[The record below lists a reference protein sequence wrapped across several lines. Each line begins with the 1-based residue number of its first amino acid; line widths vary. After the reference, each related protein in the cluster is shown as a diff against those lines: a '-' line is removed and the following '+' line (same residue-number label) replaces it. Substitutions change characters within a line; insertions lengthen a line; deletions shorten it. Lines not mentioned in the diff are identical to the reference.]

1 MESMRANESSLAL
14 SQEATGTHNSTDRNA
29 LGIPT
34 DDRQRIATQQRVR
47 ELNEFMAFVRTNES
61 SRVPRQEPTGLP
73 ELTGRNTFHTPASD
87 HQDIERG
94 FASRQRMQEL
104 PDRTRFARTNESS
117 RVPSQEPTGPSE
129 STSGNT
135 LDTPIGAG
143 DRRDIAQGRANRQ
156 RVQELLDLTYLAR
169 ANDPSG
175 MPNQQALTD
184 AVDMLIGM
192 HDTDLTDLVGR
203 NGFYVIEHLRDIG
216 VLPSYQLAAPVQ
228 QAARNAHND
237 PEQLVRNLLALVTAD
252 PPLLPV
258 RHRSSSPSA
267 ARPAEAG
274 GTSAGPSGMP
284 SQAVLTDAVGMLM
297 GLHDVDLR
305 DLAGSNALNVIEHL
319 HDIQRLPSDRLAP
332 RVRQAARD
340 AHNDPQ
346 QLVLSLL
353 ALVTADSPLL
363 PARPRS
369 TSSPVN
375 RRAEAGGTS
384 AGPSG
389 MPSQAVLTDAV
400 GMLMGLHDVDL
411 RDLAGSNALNVIEH
425 LHDIQRLPSD
435 RLAPRVRQAAR
446 DARNDPQQLV
456 RSLLA
461 LVTADSPLLP
471 ARPRSTS
478 SPVNRRAEA
487 GGTSAGPSGMPSQ
500 AVLTDAVG
508 MLMGLHDVDLRDLA
522 GSNALNVIEHL
533 HDIQRLPSDRL
544 APRVR
549 QAARDARNDPQQLV
563 LSLLALVTADS
574 PLLPARPRSTSSPV
588 NRPAETGGTPAGPLG
603 MPSQAVLTDAVG
615 MLMGLHDVD
624 LRDLAGS
631 NALNVIEHLHDIQR
645 LPSDRLAPRVRQAAR
660 DARNDPQQ
668 LVRSLLAL
676 VTADSPLLPARPR
689 STSSPV
695 NRRAEAGG
703 TSAGPSGM
711 PSQAV
716 LTDAVGMLMG
726 LHDVDLRDLAG
737 SNALNVIEHLH
748 DIQRLP
754 SDRLAPRVRQAARD
768 ARNDPQQLVL
778 SLLALVTA
786 DSPLLPARPR
796 STSSPVNRPAEA
808 GGTSAGPLGM
818 PSRELLNDAVGRLT
832 ILRDRVARRPD
843 RPSEQLNMIGL
854 VIEHLRSDQLAPFVQ
869 QAAREANNDSHQ
881 LVRYLLRWVT
891 EDPSLLLPAQRPAE
905 AGGTSAGSSGMPSRE
920 VLTDA
925 VGMLMDLH
933 EVDLRDLAGPNGLNV
948 IEHLHDIQRL
958 PSDRLA
964 PSVRQAALDAHNDA
978 EQLVRNLLALVT
990 ADSPLLPARP
1000 RSSS

>member
-1 MESMRANESSLAL
+1 M
-14 SQEATGTHNSTDRNA
+14 HHSTDHNA
-29 LGIPT
+29 PSIPTPT

-47 ELNEFMAFVRTNES
+47 ELNEFMASMRAHES
-61 SRVPRQEPTGLP
+61 PREPRHEFSGTSQSTG
-73 ELTGRNTFHTPASD
+73 
-87 HQDIERG
+87 
-94 FASRQRMQEL
+94 
-104 PDRTRFARTNESS
+104 
-117 RVPSQEPTGPSE
+117 
-129 STSGNT
+129 GNT
-135 LDTPIGAG
+135 LNTPIGTG
-143 DRRDIAQGRANRQ
+143 NHQDIAQGLANRQ

-252 PPLLPV
+252 PPLLPA

-267 ARPAEAG
+267 DRPAEAG

-340 AHNDPQ
+340 ARNDPQ
-346 QLVLSLL
+346 QLVLSLLTLVTADSPLLPARPRSTSSPVNRPAEAAGGTSAGPSGMPSQAVLTDAVGMLMGLHDVDLRDLAGSNALNVIEHLHDIQRLPSDRLAPRVRQAARDARNDPQQLVRSLL

-375 RRAEAGGTS
+375 RPAEAGGTS

-478 SPVNRRAEA
+478 SPVNR
-487 GGTSAGPSGMPSQ
+487 
-500 AVLTDAVG
+500 
-508 MLMGLHDVDLRDLA
+508 
-522 GSNALNVIEHL
+522 
-533 HDIQRLPSDRL
+533 
-544 APRVR
+544 
-549 QAARDARNDPQQLV
+549 
-563 LSLLALVTADS
+563 
-574 PLLPARPRSTSSPV
+574 
-588 NRPAETGGTPAGPLG
+588 
-603 MPSQAVLTDAVG
+603 
-615 MLMGLHDVD
+615 
-624 LRDLAGS
+624 
-631 NALNVIEHLHDIQR
+631 
-645 LPSDRLAPRVRQAAR
+645 
-660 DARNDPQQ
+660 
-668 LVRSLLAL
+668 
-676 VTADSPLLPARPR
+676 
-689 STSSPV
+689 
-695 NRRAEAGG
+695 
-703 TSAGPSGM
+703 
-711 PSQAV
+711 
-716 LTDAVGMLMG
+716 
-726 LHDVDLRDLAG
+726 
-737 SNALNVIEHLH
+737 
-748 DIQRLP
+748 
-754 SDRLAPRVRQAARD
+754 
-768 ARNDPQQLVL
+768 
-778 SLLALVTA
+778 
-786 DSPLLPARPR
+786 
-796 STSSPVNRPAEA
+796 PAEA

-818 PSRELLNDAVGRLT
+818 PSRELLNDVVGRLT
-832 ILRDRVARRPD
+832 MLRDRLAHRPD
-843 RPSEQLNMIGL
+843 RPSEQLNIVGR
-854 VIEHLRSDQLAPFVQ
+854 VIEHLRSDQLAPVVQ
-869 QAAREANNDSHQ
+869 QAAREANNDPHR
-881 LVRYLLRWVT
+881 LVSYLLRWVA
-891 EDPSLLLPAQRPAE
+891 EDPSLLLPAHRPAE
-905 AGGTSAGSSGMPSRE
+905 AGGASAGASGMPSRV

-933 EVDLRDLAGPNGLNV
+933 DVDLRDLAGPNGLNV

-964 PSVRQAALDAHNDA
+964 PRVRQAALDAHNDA

>member
-1 MESMRANESSLAL
+1 MDRAALHRFTYDQQHIATQQTEQTRQRVRELNEFMASVRVASSQESAGTHNPPDHNALGIPTADQQRMATQQRVQEWNAFMESMRANESSLAL

-267 ARPAEAG
+267 DRPAEAG
-274 GTSAGPSGMP
+274 GTP
-284 SQAVLTDAVGMLM
+284 
-297 GLHDVDLR
+297 
-305 DLAGSNALNVIEHL
+305 
-319 HDIQRLPSDRLAP
+319 
-332 RVRQAARD
+332 
-340 AHNDPQ
+340 
-346 QLVLSLL
+346 
-353 ALVTADSPLL
+353 
-363 PARPRS
+363 
-369 TSSPVN
+369 
-375 RRAEAGGTS
+375 
-384 AGPSG
+384 
-389 MPSQAVLTDAV
+389 
-400 GMLMGLHDVDL
+400 
-411 RDLAGSNALNVIEH
+411 
-425 LHDIQRLPSD
+425 
-435 RLAPRVRQAAR
+435 
-446 DARNDPQQLV
+446 
-456 RSLLA
+456 
-461 LVTADSPLLP
+461 
-471 ARPRSTS
+471 
-478 SPVNRRAEA
+478 
-487 GGTSAGPSGMPSQ
+487 AGPSGMPSQ

-588 NRPAETGGTPAGPLG
+588 NR
-603 MPSQAVLTDAVG
+603 
-615 MLMGLHDVD
+615 
-624 LRDLAGS
+624 R
-631 NALNVIEHLHDIQR
+631 
-645 LPSDRLAPRVRQAAR
+645 
-660 DARNDPQQ
+660 
-668 LVRSLLAL
+668 
-676 VTADSPLLPARPR
+676 
-689 STSSPV
+689 
-695 NRRAEAGG
+695 
-703 TSAGPSGM
+703 
-711 PSQAV
+711 
-716 LTDAVGMLMG
+716 
-726 LHDVDLRDLAG
+726 
-737 SNALNVIEHLH
+737 
-748 DIQRLP
+748 
-754 SDRLAPRVRQAARD
+754 
-768 ARNDPQQLVL
+768 
-778 SLLALVTA
+778 
-786 DSPLLPARPR
+786 
-796 STSSPVNRPAEA
+796 AEA

-854 VIEHLRSDQLAPFVQ
+854 VIEHLQSDQLAPVVQ
-869 QAAREANNDSHQ
+869 QAAREANNDPHR
-881 LVRYLLRWVT
+881 LVSYLLRWVA
-891 EDPSLLLPAQRPAE
+891 EDPSLLSPAHHPAE
-905 AGGTSAGSSGMPSRE
+905 AGGASAGASGMPSRV

-933 EVDLRDLAGPNGLNV
+933 DVDLRDLAGPNGLNV

>member
-1 MESMRANESSLAL
+1 MESMRANESSRAL

-143 DRRDIAQGRANRQ
+143 DRRDIAQGLANRQRMQESLDRTYFARTSESSRVPGQEPTGPSESTSGNTLDTPIGTGDRRDIAQGLANRQ

-267 ARPAEAG
+267 DRPAEAG
-274 GTSAGPSGMP
+274 GTP
-284 SQAVLTDAVGMLM
+284 
-297 GLHDVDLR
+297 
-305 DLAGSNALNVIEHL
+305 
-319 HDIQRLPSDRLAP
+319 
-332 RVRQAARD
+332 
-340 AHNDPQ
+340 
-346 QLVLSLL
+346 
-353 ALVTADSPLL
+353 
-363 PARPRS
+363 
-369 TSSPVN
+369 
-375 RRAEAGGTS
+375 

-563 LSLLALVTADS
+563 
-574 PLLPARPRSTSSPV
+574 
-588 NRPAETGGTPAGPLG
+588 
-603 MPSQAVLTDAVG
+603 
-615 MLMGLHDVD
+615 
-624 LRDLAGS
+624 
-631 NALNVIEHLHDIQR
+631 
-645 LPSDRLAPRVRQAAR
+645 
-660 DARNDPQQ
+660 
-668 LVRSLLAL
+668 RSLLAL

-689 STSSPV
+689 STSS
-695 NRRAEAGG
+695 
-703 TSAGPSGM
+703 
-711 PSQAV
+711 Q
-716 LTDAVGMLMG
+716 
-726 LHDVDLRDLAG
+726 
-737 SNALNVIEHLH
+737 
-748 DIQRLP
+748 
-754 SDRLAPRVRQAARD
+754 
-768 ARNDPQQLVL
+768 
-778 SLLALVTA
+778 
-786 DSPLLPARPR
+786 
-796 STSSPVNRPAEA
+796 VNRPAET
-808 GGTSAGPLGM
+808 GGTPAGPLGM

>member
-1 MESMRANESSLAL
+1 MNEFMASVRVASSQESAGTHNPPDHNALGIPTADQQRMATQQRVQEWNAFMESMRANESSRAL

-34 DDRQRIATQQRVR
+34 DDQQRIATQQRVR

-267 ARPAEAG
+267 DRP
-274 GTSAGPSGMP
+274 
-284 SQAVLTDAVGMLM
+284 
-297 GLHDVDLR
+297 
-305 DLAGSNALNVIEHL
+305 
-319 HDIQRLPSDRLAP
+319 
-332 RVRQAARD
+332 
-340 AHNDPQ
+340 
-346 QLVLSLL
+346 
-353 ALVTADSPLL
+353 
-363 PARPRS
+363 
-369 TSSPVN
+369 
-375 RRAEAGGTS
+375 
-384 AGPSG
+384 
-389 MPSQAVLTDAV
+389 
-400 GMLMGLHDVDL
+400 
-411 RDLAGSNALNVIEH
+411 
-425 LHDIQRLPSD
+425 
-435 RLAPRVRQAAR
+435 
-446 DARNDPQQLV
+446 
-456 RSLLA
+456 
-461 LVTADSPLLP
+461 
-471 ARPRSTS
+471 
-478 SPVNRRAEA
+478 AEA

-645 LPSDRLAPRVRQAAR
+645 LPS
-660 DARNDPQQ
+660 
-668 LVRSLLAL
+668 
-676 VTADSPLLPARPR
+676 
-689 STSSPV
+689 
-695 NRRAEAGG
+695 G
-703 TSAGPSGM
+703 
-711 PSQAV
+711 
-716 LTDAVGMLMG
+716 
-726 LHDVDLRDLAG
+726 
-737 SNALNVIEHLH
+737 
-748 DIQRLP
+748 
-754 SDRLAPRVRQAARD
+754 RLAPRVRQAARD

>member
-1 MESMRANESSLAL
+1 MNEFMASVRVASSQESAGTHNPPDHNALGIPTADQQRMATQQRVQEWNAFMESMRANESSLAL

-267 ARPAEAG
+267 DRPAEAG
-274 GTSAGPSGMP
+274 GTP
-284 SQAVLTDAVGMLM
+284 
-297 GLHDVDLR
+297 
-305 DLAGSNALNVIEHL
+305 
-319 HDIQRLPSDRLAP
+319 
-332 RVRQAARD
+332 
-340 AHNDPQ
+340 
-346 QLVLSLL
+346 
-353 ALVTADSPLL
+353 
-363 PARPRS
+363 
-369 TSSPVN
+369 
-375 RRAEAGGTS
+375 
-384 AGPSG
+384 
-389 MPSQAVLTDAV
+389 
-400 GMLMGLHDVDL
+400 
-411 RDLAGSNALNVIEH
+411 
-425 LHDIQRLPSD
+425 
-435 RLAPRVRQAAR
+435 
-446 DARNDPQQLV
+446 
-456 RSLLA
+456 
-461 LVTADSPLLP
+461 
-471 ARPRSTS
+471 
-478 SPVNRRAEA
+478 
-487 GGTSAGPSGMPSQ
+487 AGPSGMPSQ

-588 NRPAETGGTPAGPLG
+588 NR
-603 MPSQAVLTDAVG
+603 
-615 MLMGLHDVD
+615 
-624 LRDLAGS
+624 R
-631 NALNVIEHLHDIQR
+631 
-645 LPSDRLAPRVRQAAR
+645 
-660 DARNDPQQ
+660 
-668 LVRSLLAL
+668 
-676 VTADSPLLPARPR
+676 
-689 STSSPV
+689 
-695 NRRAEAGG
+695 
-703 TSAGPSGM
+703 
-711 PSQAV
+711 
-716 LTDAVGMLMG
+716 
-726 LHDVDLRDLAG
+726 
-737 SNALNVIEHLH
+737 
-748 DIQRLP
+748 
-754 SDRLAPRVRQAARD
+754 
-768 ARNDPQQLVL
+768 
-778 SLLALVTA
+778 
-786 DSPLLPARPR
+786 
-796 STSSPVNRPAEA
+796 AEA

-854 VIEHLRSDQLAPFVQ
+854 VIEHLQSDQLAPVVQ
-869 QAAREANNDSHQ
+869 QAAREANNDPHR
-881 LVRYLLRWVT
+881 LVSYLLRWVA
-891 EDPSLLLPAQRPAE
+891 EDPSLLSPAHHPAE
-905 AGGTSAGSSGMPSRE
+905 AGGASAGASGMPSRV

-933 EVDLRDLAGPNGLNV
+933 DVDLRDLAGPNGLNV

>member
-1 MESMRANESSLAL
+1 MNEFMASVRVASSQESAGTHNPPDHNALGIPTADQQRMATQQRVQEWNAFMESMRANESSRAL

-34 DDRQRIATQQRVR
+34 DDQQRIATQQRVR

-175 MPNQQALTD
+175 MPNKQALTD

-267 ARPAEAG
+267 DRPAEAG

-340 AHNDPQ
+340 ARNDPQ

-363 PARPRS
+363 PARPRSTSSPVNRPAETGGTPAGPLGMPSQAVLTDAVGMLMGLHDVDLRDLAGSNALNVIEHLHDIQRLPSGRLAPRVRQAARDARNDPQQLVLSLLALVTADSPLLPARLRS

-563 LSLLALVTADS
+563 
-574 PLLPARPRSTSSPV
+574 R
-588 NRPAETGGTPAGPLG
+588 
-603 MPSQAVLTDAVG
+603 
-615 MLMGLHDVD
+615 
-624 LRDLAGS
+624 
-631 NALNVIEHLHDIQR
+631 
-645 LPSDRLAPRVRQAAR
+645 
-660 DARNDPQQ
+660 
-668 LVRSLLAL
+668 
-676 VTADSPLLPARPR
+676 
-689 STSSPV
+689 
-695 NRRAEAGG
+695 
-703 TSAGPSGM
+703 
-711 PSQAV
+711 
-716 LTDAVGMLMG
+716 
-726 LHDVDLRDLAG
+726 
-737 SNALNVIEHLH
+737 
-748 DIQRLP
+748 
-754 SDRLAPRVRQAARD
+754 
-768 ARNDPQQLVL
+768 

-818 PSRELLNDAVGRLT
+818 PSRELLNDVVGRLT
-832 ILRDRVARRPD
+832 MLRDRLAHRPD
-843 RPSEQLNMIGL
+843 RPSEQLNIVGR
-854 VIEHLRSDQLAPFVQ
+854 VIEHLQSDQLAPVVQ
-869 QAAREANNDSHQ
+869 QAAREANNDPHR
-881 LVRYLLRWVT
+881 LVSYLLRWVA
-891 EDPSLLLPAQRPAE
+891 EDPSLLSPAHHPAE
-905 AGGTSAGSSGMPSRE
+905 AGGASAGASGMPSRV

-933 EVDLRDLAGPNGLNV
+933 DVDLRDLAGPNGLNV

>member
-1 MESMRANESSLAL
+1 MNEFMASVRVASSQESAGTHNPPDHNALGIPTADQQRMATQQRVQEWNAFMESMRANESSRAL

-34 DDRQRIATQQRVR
+34 DDQQRIATQQRVR

-267 ARPAEAG
+267 DRP
-274 GTSAGPSGMP
+274 
-284 SQAVLTDAVGMLM
+284 
-297 GLHDVDLR
+297 
-305 DLAGSNALNVIEHL
+305 
-319 HDIQRLPSDRLAP
+319 
-332 RVRQAARD
+332 
-340 AHNDPQ
+340 
-346 QLVLSLL
+346 
-353 ALVTADSPLL
+353 
-363 PARPRS
+363 
-369 TSSPVN
+369 
-375 RRAEAGGTS
+375 
-384 AGPSG
+384 
-389 MPSQAVLTDAV
+389 
-400 GMLMGLHDVDL
+400 
-411 RDLAGSNALNVIEH
+411 
-425 LHDIQRLPSD
+425 
-435 RLAPRVRQAAR
+435 
-446 DARNDPQQLV
+446 
-456 RSLLA
+456 
-461 LVTADSPLLP
+461 
-471 ARPRSTS
+471 
-478 SPVNRRAEA
+478 AEA

-645 LPSDRLAPRVRQAAR
+645 LPS
-660 DARNDPQQ
+660 
-668 LVRSLLAL
+668 
-676 VTADSPLLPARPR
+676 
-689 STSSPV
+689 
-695 NRRAEAGG
+695 G
-703 TSAGPSGM
+703 
-711 PSQAV
+711 
-716 LTDAVGMLMG
+716 
-726 LHDVDLRDLAG
+726 
-737 SNALNVIEHLH
+737 
-748 DIQRLP
+748 
-754 SDRLAPRVRQAARD
+754 RLAPRVRQAARD

-891 EDPSLLLPAQRPAE
+891 EDPSLLLPAHRPAE

>member
-1 MESMRANESSLAL
+1 MNEFMASVRVASSQESAGTHNPPDHNALGIPTADQQRMATQQRVQEWNAFMESMRANESSLAL

-267 ARPAEAG
+267 DRPAEAG
-274 GTSAGPSGMP
+274 GTP
-284 SQAVLTDAVGMLM
+284 
-297 GLHDVDLR
+297 
-305 DLAGSNALNVIEHL
+305 
-319 HDIQRLPSDRLAP
+319 
-332 RVRQAARD
+332 
-340 AHNDPQ
+340 
-346 QLVLSLL
+346 
-353 ALVTADSPLL
+353 
-363 PARPRS
+363 
-369 TSSPVN
+369 
-375 RRAEAGGTS
+375 

-456 RSLLA
+456 LSLLA

-588 NRPAETGGTPAGPLG
+588 NR
-603 MPSQAVLTDAVG
+603 
-615 MLMGLHDVD
+615 
-624 LRDLAGS
+624 
-631 NALNVIEHLHDIQR
+631 
-645 LPSDRLAPRVRQAAR
+645 
-660 DARNDPQQ
+660 
-668 LVRSLLAL
+668 
-676 VTADSPLLPARPR
+676 
-689 STSSPV
+689 
-695 NRRAEAGG
+695 RAEAGG

-796 STSSPVNRPAEA
+796 STSSPVNRRAEA

-854 VIEHLRSDQLAPFVQ
+854 VIEHLQSDQLAPVVQ
-869 QAAREANNDSHQ
+869 QAAREANNDPHR
-881 LVRYLLRWVT
+881 LVSYLLRWVA
-891 EDPSLLLPAQRPAE
+891 EDPSLLSPAHHPAE
-905 AGGTSAGSSGMPSRE
+905 AGGASAGASGMPSRV

-933 EVDLRDLAGPNGLNV
+933 DVDLRDLAGPNGLNV

>member
-1 MESMRANESSLAL
+1 MNEFMASVRVASSQESAGTHNPPDHNALGIPTADQQRMATQQRVQEWNAFMESMRANESSRAL

-34 DDRQRIATQQRVR
+34 DDQQRIATQQRVR

-267 ARPAEAG
+267 DRPAEAG

-332 RVRQAARD
+332 
-340 AHNDPQ
+340 
-346 QLVLSLL
+346 S
-353 ALVTADSPLL
+353 
-363 PARPRS
+363 
-369 TSSPVN
+369 
-375 RRAEAGGTS
+375 
-384 AGPSG
+384 
-389 MPSQAVLTDAV
+389 
-400 GMLMGLHDVDL
+400 
-411 RDLAGSNALNVIEH
+411 
-425 LHDIQRLPSD
+425 
-435 RLAPRVRQAAR
+435 VRQAAR

-487 GGTSAGPSGMPSQ
+487 GGTLAGPSGMLSQ

-522 GSNALNVIEHL
+522 GSN
-533 HDIQRLPSDRL
+533 
-544 APRVR
+544 
-549 QAARDARNDPQQLV
+549 
-563 LSLLALVTADS
+563 
-574 PLLPARPRSTSSPV
+574 
-588 NRPAETGGTPAGPLG
+588 G
-603 MPSQAVLTDAVG
+603 
-615 MLMGLHDVD
+615 
-624 LRDLAGS
+624 
-631 NALNVIEHLHDIQR
+631 LNVIEHLHDIQR

-668 LVRSLLAL
+668 LVR
-676 VTADSPLLPARPR
+676 
-689 STSSPV
+689 
-695 NRRAEAGG
+695 
-703 TSAGPSGM
+703 
-711 PSQAV
+711 
-716 LTDAVGMLMG
+716 
-726 LHDVDLRDLAG
+726 
-737 SNALNVIEHLH
+737 
-748 DIQRLP
+748 
-754 SDRLAPRVRQAARD
+754 
-768 ARNDPQQLVL
+768 

>member
-1 MESMRANESSLAL
+1 MATQQRVQEWNAFMESMRANESSLAL

-267 ARPAEAG
+267 DRPAEAG
-274 GTSAGPSGMP
+274 GTP
-284 SQAVLTDAVGMLM
+284 
-297 GLHDVDLR
+297 
-305 DLAGSNALNVIEHL
+305 
-319 HDIQRLPSDRLAP
+319 
-332 RVRQAARD
+332 
-340 AHNDPQ
+340 
-346 QLVLSLL
+346 
-353 ALVTADSPLL
+353 
-363 PARPRS
+363 
-369 TSSPVN
+369 
-375 RRAEAGGTS
+375 
-384 AGPSG
+384 
-389 MPSQAVLTDAV
+389 
-400 GMLMGLHDVDL
+400 
-411 RDLAGSNALNVIEH
+411 
-425 LHDIQRLPSD
+425 
-435 RLAPRVRQAAR
+435 
-446 DARNDPQQLV
+446 
-456 RSLLA
+456 
-461 LVTADSPLLP
+461 
-471 ARPRSTS
+471 
-478 SPVNRRAEA
+478 
-487 GGTSAGPSGMPSQ
+487 AGPSGMPSQ

-668 LVRSLLAL
+668 LVLSLLALVTADSPLLPARPRSTSSPVNRRAEAGGTLAGPSGMPSQAVLTDAVGMLMGLHDVDLRDLAGSNALNVIEHLHDIQRLPSGRLAPRVRQAARDARNDPQQLVRSLLAL

-768 ARNDPQQLVL
+768 ARNDPQQLVR

-818 PSRELLNDAVGRLT
+818 PSRELLNDVVGRLT

-891 EDPSLLLPAQRPAE
+891 EDPSLLLPAHRPAE

>member
-1 MESMRANESSLAL
+1 MESMRANESSRAL

-34 DDRQRIATQQRVR
+34 DDQQRIATQQRVR

-267 ARPAEAG
+267 DRP
-274 GTSAGPSGMP
+274 
-284 SQAVLTDAVGMLM
+284 
-297 GLHDVDLR
+297 
-305 DLAGSNALNVIEHL
+305 
-319 HDIQRLPSDRLAP
+319 
-332 RVRQAARD
+332 
-340 AHNDPQ
+340 
-346 QLVLSLL
+346 
-353 ALVTADSPLL
+353 
-363 PARPRS
+363 
-369 TSSPVN
+369 
-375 RRAEAGGTS
+375 
-384 AGPSG
+384 
-389 MPSQAVLTDAV
+389 
-400 GMLMGLHDVDL
+400 
-411 RDLAGSNALNVIEH
+411 
-425 LHDIQRLPSD
+425 
-435 RLAPRVRQAAR
+435 
-446 DARNDPQQLV
+446 
-456 RSLLA
+456 
-461 LVTADSPLLP
+461 
-471 ARPRSTS
+471 
-478 SPVNRRAEA
+478 AEA

-645 LPSDRLAPRVRQAAR
+645 LPS
-660 DARNDPQQ
+660 
-668 LVRSLLAL
+668 
-676 VTADSPLLPARPR
+676 
-689 STSSPV
+689 
-695 NRRAEAGG
+695 G
-703 TSAGPSGM
+703 
-711 PSQAV
+711 
-716 LTDAVGMLMG
+716 
-726 LHDVDLRDLAG
+726 
-737 SNALNVIEHLH
+737 
-748 DIQRLP
+748 
-754 SDRLAPRVRQAARD
+754 RLAPRVRQAARD

-891 EDPSLLLPAQRPAE
+891 EDPSLLLPAHRPAE

>member
-1 MESMRANESSLAL
+1 MNEFMASVRVASSQESAGTHNPPDHNALGIPTADQQRMATQQRVQEWNAFMESMRANESSRAL

-34 DDRQRIATQQRVR
+34 DDQQRIATQQRVR

-267 ARPAEAG
+267 DRPAEAG

-456 RSLLA
+456 LSLLA

-478 SPVNRRAEA
+478 SPVNRPAEA

-544 APRVR
+544 APSVR

-645 LPSDRLAPRVRQAAR
+645 LPSGRLAPRVRQAAR

-695 NRRAEAGG
+695 NR
-703 TSAGPSGM
+703 
-711 PSQAV
+711 
-716 LTDAVGMLMG
+716 L
-726 LHDVDLRDLAG
+726 
-737 SNALNVIEHLH
+737 
-748 DIQRLP
+748 
-754 SDRLAPRVRQAARD
+754 
-768 ARNDPQQLVL
+768 
-778 SLLALVTA
+778 
-786 DSPLLPARPR
+786 
-796 STSSPVNRPAEA
+796 AEA

-891 EDPSLLLPAQRPAE
+891 EDPSLLSPAHHPAE
-905 AGGTSAGSSGMPSRE
+905 AGGASAGASGMPSRV

-933 EVDLRDLAGPNGLNV
+933 DVDLRDLAGPNGLNV

>member
-1 MESMRANESSLAL
+1 MNEFMASVRVASSQESAGTHNPPDHNALGIPTADQQRMATQQRVQEWNAFMESMRANESSLAL

-117 RVPSQEPTGPSE
+117 RVPGQEPTGPSE

-267 ARPAEAG
+267 DRP
-274 GTSAGPSGMP
+274 
-284 SQAVLTDAVGMLM
+284 
-297 GLHDVDLR
+297 
-305 DLAGSNALNVIEHL
+305 
-319 HDIQRLPSDRLAP
+319 
-332 RVRQAARD
+332 
-340 AHNDPQ
+340 
-346 QLVLSLL
+346 
-353 ALVTADSPLL
+353 
-363 PARPRS
+363 
-369 TSSPVN
+369 
-375 RRAEAGGTS
+375 AEAGGTS

-456 RSLLA
+456 LSLLALVTADSPLLPARPRSTSSPVNRPAETGGTPAGPSGMPSQAVLTDAVGMLMGLHDVDLRDLAGSNALNVIEHLHDIQRLPSDRLAPRVRQAARDARNDPQQLVLSLLA

-588 NRPAETGGTPAGPLG
+588 NR
-603 MPSQAVLTDAVG
+603 
-615 MLMGLHDVD
+615 
-624 LRDLAGS
+624 
-631 NALNVIEHLHDIQR
+631 
-645 LPSDRLAPRVRQAAR
+645 
-660 DARNDPQQ
+660 
-668 LVRSLLAL
+668 
-676 VTADSPLLPARPR
+676 
-689 STSSPV
+689 
-695 NRRAEAGG
+695 RAEAGG

-778 SLLALVTA
+778 SLLALATA

-891 EDPSLLLPAQRPAE
+891 EDPSLLLPAHRPAE

>member
-1 MESMRANESSLAL
+1 MNEFMASVRVASSQEATGTHNPPDRNALGIPTADQQRMATQQRVQEWNAFMESMRANESSLAL

-117 RVPSQEPTGPSE
+117 RVPGQEPTGPSE

-135 LDTPIGAG
+135 LDTPIGTG
-143 DRRDIAQGRANRQ
+143 DRRDIAQGLANRQ

-267 ARPAEAG
+267 DRPAEAG
-274 GTSAGPSGMP
+274 GTSAGPS
-284 SQAVLTDAVGMLM
+284 S
-297 GLHDVDLR
+297 
-305 DLAGSNALNVIEHL
+305 
-319 HDIQRLPSDRLAP
+319 
-332 RVRQAARD
+332 
-340 AHNDPQ
+340 
-346 QLVLSLL
+346 
-353 ALVTADSPLL
+353 
-363 PARPRS
+363 
-369 TSSPVN
+369 
-375 RRAEAGGTS
+375 
-384 AGPSG
+384 
-389 MPSQAVLTDAV
+389 
-400 GMLMGLHDVDL
+400 
-411 RDLAGSNALNVIEH
+411 
-425 LHDIQRLPSD
+425 
-435 RLAPRVRQAAR
+435 
-446 DARNDPQQLV
+446 
-456 RSLLA
+456 
-461 LVTADSPLLP
+461 
-471 ARPRSTS
+471 
-478 SPVNRRAEA
+478 
-487 GGTSAGPSGMPSQ
+487 MPSQ

-695 NRRAEAGG
+695 NR
-703 TSAGPSGM
+703 
-711 PSQAV
+711 
-716 LTDAVGMLMG
+716 
-726 LHDVDLRDLAG
+726 
-737 SNALNVIEHLH
+737 
-748 DIQRLP
+748 
-754 SDRLAPRVRQAARD
+754 
-768 ARNDPQQLVL
+768 
-778 SLLALVTA
+778 
-786 DSPLLPARPR
+786 
-796 STSSPVNRPAEA
+796 PAEA

-818 PSRELLNDAVGRLT
+818 PSRELLNDVVGRLT
-832 ILRDRVARRPD
+832 MLRDRLAHRPD
-843 RPSEQLNMIGL
+843 RPSEQLNIVGR
-854 VIEHLRSDQLAPFVQ
+854 VIEHLQSDQLAPVVQ
-869 QAAREANNDSHQ
+869 QAAREANNDPHR
-881 LVRYLLRWVT
+881 LVSYLLRWVA
-891 EDPSLLLPAQRPAE
+891 EDPSLLSPAHHPAE
-905 AGGTSAGSSGMPSRE
+905 AGGASAGASGMPSRV

-933 EVDLRDLAGPNGLNV
+933 DVDLRDLAGPNGLNV

>member
-1 MESMRANESSLAL
+1 MTFNISRTRRAAAAESSGNSQTPRSESPAPAEHVPRTARQTPLAALLSRRQSRESVADAADRRSVRIGSAANATRSGTNAGNTSPARARGRSSSPPVNPSAAAGGTPAGSLGRRGQGFTGAYSSMDRAALHRFTYDQQHIATQQTEQTRQRVRELNEFMASVRVASSQESAGTHNPPDHNALGIPTADQQRMATQQRVQEWNAFMESMRANESSRAL

-34 DDRQRIATQQRVR
+34 DDQQRIATQQRVR

-267 ARPAEAG
+267 DRP
-274 GTSAGPSGMP
+274 
-284 SQAVLTDAVGMLM
+284 
-297 GLHDVDLR
+297 
-305 DLAGSNALNVIEHL
+305 
-319 HDIQRLPSDRLAP
+319 
-332 RVRQAARD
+332 
-340 AHNDPQ
+340 
-346 QLVLSLL
+346 
-353 ALVTADSPLL
+353 
-363 PARPRS
+363 
-369 TSSPVN
+369 
-375 RRAEAGGTS
+375 
-384 AGPSG
+384 
-389 MPSQAVLTDAV
+389 
-400 GMLMGLHDVDL
+400 
-411 RDLAGSNALNVIEH
+411 
-425 LHDIQRLPSD
+425 
-435 RLAPRVRQAAR
+435 
-446 DARNDPQQLV
+446 
-456 RSLLA
+456 
-461 LVTADSPLLP
+461 
-471 ARPRSTS
+471 
-478 SPVNRRAEA
+478 AEA

-645 LPSDRLAPRVRQAAR
+645 LPS
-660 DARNDPQQ
+660 
-668 LVRSLLAL
+668 
-676 VTADSPLLPARPR
+676 
-689 STSSPV
+689 
-695 NRRAEAGG
+695 G
-703 TSAGPSGM
+703 
-711 PSQAV
+711 
-716 LTDAVGMLMG
+716 
-726 LHDVDLRDLAG
+726 
-737 SNALNVIEHLH
+737 
-748 DIQRLP
+748 
-754 SDRLAPRVRQAARD
+754 RLAPRVRQAARD

-891 EDPSLLLPAQRPAE
+891 EDPSLLLPAHRPAE

>member
-267 ARPAEAG
+267 DRPAEAG
-274 GTSAGPSGMP
+274 GTP
-284 SQAVLTDAVGMLM
+284 
-297 GLHDVDLR
+297 
-305 DLAGSNALNVIEHL
+305 
-319 HDIQRLPSDRLAP
+319 
-332 RVRQAARD
+332 
-340 AHNDPQ
+340 
-346 QLVLSLL
+346 
-353 ALVTADSPLL
+353 
-363 PARPRS
+363 
-369 TSSPVN
+369 
-375 RRAEAGGTS
+375 

-456 RSLLA
+456 LSLLA

-588 NRPAETGGTPAGPLG
+588 NR
-603 MPSQAVLTDAVG
+603 
-615 MLMGLHDVD
+615 
-624 LRDLAGS
+624 
-631 NALNVIEHLHDIQR
+631 
-645 LPSDRLAPRVRQAAR
+645 
-660 DARNDPQQ
+660 
-668 LVRSLLAL
+668 
-676 VTADSPLLPARPR
+676 
-689 STSSPV
+689 
-695 NRRAEAGG
+695 RAEAGG

-796 STSSPVNRPAEA
+796 STSSPVNRRAEA

-854 VIEHLRSDQLAPFVQ
+854 VIEHLQSDQLAPVVQ
-869 QAAREANNDSHQ
+869 QAAREANNDPHR
-881 LVRYLLRWVT
+881 LVSYLLRWVA
-891 EDPSLLLPAQRPAE
+891 EDPSLLSPAHHPAE
-905 AGGTSAGSSGMPSRE
+905 AGGASAGASGMPSRV

-933 EVDLRDLAGPNGLNV
+933 DVDLRDLAGPNGLNV

>member
-1 MESMRANESSLAL
+1 MESMRANESSRAL

-34 DDRQRIATQQRVR
+34 DDQQRIATQQRVR

-267 ARPAEAG
+267 DRP
-274 GTSAGPSGMP
+274 
-284 SQAVLTDAVGMLM
+284 
-297 GLHDVDLR
+297 
-305 DLAGSNALNVIEHL
+305 
-319 HDIQRLPSDRLAP
+319 
-332 RVRQAARD
+332 
-340 AHNDPQ
+340 
-346 QLVLSLL
+346 
-353 ALVTADSPLL
+353 
-363 PARPRS
+363 
-369 TSSPVN
+369 
-375 RRAEAGGTS
+375 
-384 AGPSG
+384 
-389 MPSQAVLTDAV
+389 
-400 GMLMGLHDVDL
+400 
-411 RDLAGSNALNVIEH
+411 
-425 LHDIQRLPSD
+425 
-435 RLAPRVRQAAR
+435 
-446 DARNDPQQLV
+446 
-456 RSLLA
+456 
-461 LVTADSPLLP
+461 
-471 ARPRSTS
+471 
-478 SPVNRRAEA
+478 AEA

-588 NRPAETGGTPAGPLG
+588 NRPAETGGTPAGPL
-603 MPSQAVLTDAVG
+603 
-615 MLMGLHDVD
+615 
-624 LRDLAGS
+624 
-631 NALNVIEHLHDIQR
+631 
-645 LPSDRLAPRVRQAAR
+645 
-660 DARNDPQQ
+660 
-668 LVRSLLAL
+668 
-676 VTADSPLLPARPR
+676 
-689 STSSPV
+689 
-695 NRRAEAGG
+695 
-703 TSAGPSGM
+703 GM

-891 EDPSLLLPAQRPAE
+891 EDPSLLLPAHRPAE

>member
-1 MESMRANESSLAL
+1 MNEFMASVRVASSQESAGTHNPPDHNALGIPTADQQRMATQQRVQEWNAFMESMRANESSLAL

-267 ARPAEAG
+267 DRPAEAG
-274 GTSAGPSGMP
+274 GTP
-284 SQAVLTDAVGMLM
+284 
-297 GLHDVDLR
+297 
-305 DLAGSNALNVIEHL
+305 
-319 HDIQRLPSDRLAP
+319 
-332 RVRQAARD
+332 
-340 AHNDPQ
+340 
-346 QLVLSLL
+346 
-353 ALVTADSPLL
+353 
-363 PARPRS
+363 
-369 TSSPVN
+369 
-375 RRAEAGGTS
+375 
-384 AGPSG
+384 
-389 MPSQAVLTDAV
+389 
-400 GMLMGLHDVDL
+400 
-411 RDLAGSNALNVIEH
+411 
-425 LHDIQRLPSD
+425 
-435 RLAPRVRQAAR
+435 
-446 DARNDPQQLV
+446 
-456 RSLLA
+456 
-461 LVTADSPLLP
+461 
-471 ARPRSTS
+471 
-478 SPVNRRAEA
+478 
-487 GGTSAGPSGMPSQ
+487 AGPSGMPSQ

-668 LVRSLLAL
+668 LVLSLLALVTADSPLLPARPRSTSSPVNRRAEAGGTLAGPSGMPSQAVLTDAVGMLMGLHDVDLRDLAGSNALNVIEHLHDIQRLPSGRLAPRVRQAARDARNDPQQLVRSLLAL

-768 ARNDPQQLVL
+768 ARNDPQQLVR

-818 PSRELLNDAVGRLT
+818 PSRELLNDVVGRLT

-891 EDPSLLLPAQRPAE
+891 EDPSLLLPAHRPAE

>member
-1 MESMRANESSLAL
+1 MDRVALHRFTYDQQRIAAQQTQQTRQRVRELNEFMASMRVNESSREPG
-14 SQEATGTHNSTDRNA
+14 QESTGTHHSTDHNA
-29 LGIPT
+29 LGILTPT

-47 ELNEFMAFVRTNES
+47 ELNEFMASMRAHES
-61 SRVPRQEPTGLP
+61 PREPRHEFSGTSQSTGGNTLNTP
-73 ELTGRNTFHTPASD
+73 IGTGD
-87 HQDIERG
+87 HQDIE
-94 FASRQRMQEL
+94 
-104 PDRTRFARTNESS
+104 
-117 RVPSQEPTGPSE
+117 
-129 STSGNT
+129 
-135 LDTPIGAG
+135 
-143 DRRDIAQGRANRQ
+143 QGLANRQ

-252 PPLLPV
+252 PPLLPA

-267 ARPAEAG
+267 DRPAEAG
-274 GTSAGPSGMP
+274 
-284 SQAVLTDAVGMLM
+284 
-297 GLHDVDLR
+297 
-305 DLAGSNALNVIEHL
+305 E
-319 HDIQRLPSDRLAP
+319 
-332 RVRQAARD
+332 
-340 AHNDPQ
+340 
-346 QLVLSLL
+346 
-353 ALVTADSPLL
+353 
-363 PARPRS
+363 
-369 TSSPVN
+369 
-375 RRAEAGGTS
+375 TS

-478 SPVNRRAEA
+478 SPVNRPAEA
-487 GGTSAGPSGMPSQ
+487 GGTSAG
-500 AVLTDAVG
+500 L
-508 MLMGLHDVDLRDLA
+508 
-522 GSNALNVIEHL
+522 
-533 HDIQRLPSDRL
+533 
-544 APRVR
+544 
-549 QAARDARNDPQQLV
+549 
-563 LSLLALVTADS
+563 
-574 PLLPARPRSTSSPV
+574 
-588 NRPAETGGTPAGPLG
+588 
-603 MPSQAVLTDAVG
+603 
-615 MLMGLHDVD
+615 
-624 LRDLAGS
+624 
-631 NALNVIEHLHDIQR
+631 
-645 LPSDRLAPRVRQAAR
+645 
-660 DARNDPQQ
+660 
-668 LVRSLLAL
+668 
-676 VTADSPLLPARPR
+676 
-689 STSSPV
+689 
-695 NRRAEAGG
+695 
-703 TSAGPSGM
+703 SGM

-808 GGTSAGPLGM
+808 GGTSAGPSGMPSQAVLTDAVGMLMGLHDVDLRDLAGSNALNVIEHLHDIQRLPSDRLAPRVRQAARDARNDPQQLVRSLLALVTADSPLLPARPRSTSSPVNRPAEAGGTSAGPLGM
-818 PSRELLNDAVGRLT
+818 PSRELLNDVVGRLT
-832 ILRDRVARRPD
+832 MLRDRLAHRPD
-843 RPSEQLNMIGL
+843 RPSEQLNIVGR
-854 VIEHLRSDQLAPFVQ
+854 VIEHLRSDQLAPVVQ
-869 QAAREANNDSHQ
+869 QAAREANNDPHR
-881 LVRYLLRWVT
+881 LVSYLLRWVA
-891 EDPSLLLPAQRPAE
+891 EDPSLLLPAHRPAE
-905 AGGTSAGSSGMPSRE
+905 AGGASASASGMPSRV

-933 EVDLRDLAGPNGLNV
+933 DVDLRDLAGPNGLNV

-964 PSVRQAALDAHNDA
+964 PRVRQAALDAHNDA

>member
-1 MESMRANESSLAL
+1 MDRAALHRFTYDQQHIATQQTEQTRQRVRELNEFMASVRVASSQESAGTHNPPDHNALGIPTADQQRMATQQRVQEWNAFMESMRANESSRAL

-34 DDRQRIATQQRVR
+34 DDQQRIATQQRVR

-267 ARPAEAG
+267 DRP
-274 GTSAGPSGMP
+274 
-284 SQAVLTDAVGMLM
+284 
-297 GLHDVDLR
+297 
-305 DLAGSNALNVIEHL
+305 
-319 HDIQRLPSDRLAP
+319 
-332 RVRQAARD
+332 
-340 AHNDPQ
+340 
-346 QLVLSLL
+346 
-353 ALVTADSPLL
+353 
-363 PARPRS
+363 
-369 TSSPVN
+369 
-375 RRAEAGGTS
+375 
-384 AGPSG
+384 
-389 MPSQAVLTDAV
+389 
-400 GMLMGLHDVDL
+400 
-411 RDLAGSNALNVIEH
+411 
-425 LHDIQRLPSD
+425 
-435 RLAPRVRQAAR
+435 
-446 DARNDPQQLV
+446 
-456 RSLLA
+456 
-461 LVTADSPLLP
+461 
-471 ARPRSTS
+471 
-478 SPVNRRAEA
+478 AEA

-645 LPSDRLAPRVRQAAR
+645 LPS
-660 DARNDPQQ
+660 
-668 LVRSLLAL
+668 
-676 VTADSPLLPARPR
+676 
-689 STSSPV
+689 
-695 NRRAEAGG
+695 G
-703 TSAGPSGM
+703 
-711 PSQAV
+711 
-716 LTDAVGMLMG
+716 
-726 LHDVDLRDLAG
+726 
-737 SNALNVIEHLH
+737 
-748 DIQRLP
+748 
-754 SDRLAPRVRQAARD
+754 RLAPRVRQAARD